1 MAFITSLPLWV
12 TQNLKGAFHLSTTVY
27 VNLCM
32 IYTKQKVTKD
42 LGVKN
47 IYNNRLEIYKYVD
60 TKDRGDYQAGV

>member
-1 MAFITSLPLWV
+1 
-12 TQNLKGAFHLSTTVY
+12 
-27 VNLCM
+27 M